1 MTGEGRELAVCDRLA
16 SRDAP
21 QRFRHRA
28 LEVARSVEV
37 KLNIAEIALSGCE
50 VTNKPNGERVR
61 LAVPGQTGPWELVV
75 QEPLAVEPHLPHAP
89 PVHFVAHVSW
99 SHCRNRRINGVS
111 APGIFHPPKPVNE
124 PAKDYAPGSPEREEL
139 RRRLDQMQNERIEV
153 PLVIGGEDVTTGKTA
168 EVVMPHRKSHVLADV
183 HQGGAPEVE
192 RAIKAAG
199 EAWEDWSRMPWEER
213 AAIFL
218 RAAELLAGPWRSTLN
233 ASTMLGQS
241 KTAHQAEIDSAC
253 EVIDFYRFNV
263 EFMTRIYEE
272 QPVSSQGVWNRM
284 EYRPLE
290 GFVLAVSPFNFT
302 AIGANLP
309 ASAALM
315 GNTVLWKPAG
325 TASYSAHFLMGL
337 LQEAGLPPGVINLV
351 YGSGATIGDAALAS
365 PQLAGV
371 HFTGSTGVFN
381 SMWHTIGANVGNYR
395 NYPRIVGETGGKDF
409 IVAHPSAD
417 VDAVA
422 TAIVRGSF
430 EYQGQKCSAASRV
443 YAPANL
449 WPELRKRLADEVA
462 QIKMGDVAD
471 FENFMG
477 AVIDAKSLQTQSE
490 AIEEARSH
498 EQTEVLVG
506 GGVDDKEGFF
516 VEPTVIETRD
526 PDFRLLRDEL
536 FGPVVTAY
544 VYPESKWSDT
554 LELVDRTAPY
564 GLTGAVFADDRNA
577 VVEAKDAL
585 RYAAGNFYVNDK
597 PTGAVV
603 GQQPFGGGR
612 ASGTNDKAGSMWN
625 LIRWVSPRTI
635 KETFVP
641 PTDYRYPFMAP
652 DTDGSNTR

>member
-1 MTGEGRELAVCDRLA
+1 M
-16 SRDAP
+16 
-21 QRFRHRA
+21 
-28 LEVARSVEV
+28 
-37 KLNIAEIALSGCE
+37 
-50 VTNKPNGERVR
+50 
-61 LAVPGQTGPWELVV
+61 
-75 QEPLAVEPHLPHAP
+75 
-89 PVHFVAHVSW
+89 
-99 SHCRNRRINGVS
+99 S
-111 APGIFHPPKPVNE
+111 APGIFRPPKPVNE
-124 PAKDYAPGSPEREEL
+124 PVKDYAPGSPERAEL
-139 RRRLDQMQNERIEV
+139 RRRLDQMENERIEL
-153 PLVIGGEDVTTGKTA
+153 PLVIGGEDVTTGTTV
-168 EVVMPHRKSHVLADV
+168 EVVMPHRRKHVLADV
-183 HQGGAPEVE
+183 HQGGAGDVE
-192 RAIKAAG
+192 RAIESAG

-241 KTAHQAEIDSAC
+241 KTAHQAEIDAAC
-253 EVIDFYRFNV
+253 ELVDFYRFNV

-272 QPVSSQGVWNRM
+272 QPVSSVGVWNRM

-290 GFVLAVSPFNFT
+290 GFVFAVSPFNFT
-302 AIGANLP
+302 AIGGNLP

-315 GNTVLWKPAG
+315 GNTVVWKPAG
-325 TASYSAHFLMGL
+325 TAAYSAHFLMRL

-351 YGSGATIGDAALAS
+351 HGPGATIGDAALAS
-365 PQLAGV
+365 PHLAGV

-381 SMWHTIGANVGNYR
+381 SMWATIGSNVGDYR

-409 IVAHPSAD
+409 IVAHPSAN
-417 VDAVA
+417 VDALA

-449 WPELRKRLADEVA
+449 WPELRERLAEQVG

-477 AVIDAKSLQTQSE
+477 AVIDAKSLKTQSD
-490 AIEEARSH
+490 AIEEARAH
-498 EQTEVLVG
+498 GQTEVLVG
-506 GGVDDKEGFF
+506 GGVNDDEGFF
-516 VEPTVIETRD
+516 VEPTVIETKD

-544 VYPESKWSDT
+544 VYPEAKWLDT
-554 LELVDRTAPY
+554 LDLVDRTAPY
-564 GLTGAVFADDRNA
+564 GLTGAVFAEDRNA
-577 VVEAKDAL
+577 VGEARDAL

-641 PTDYRYPFMAP
+641 PTEYRYPFMAP
-652 DTDGSNTR
+652 ETDGTGP